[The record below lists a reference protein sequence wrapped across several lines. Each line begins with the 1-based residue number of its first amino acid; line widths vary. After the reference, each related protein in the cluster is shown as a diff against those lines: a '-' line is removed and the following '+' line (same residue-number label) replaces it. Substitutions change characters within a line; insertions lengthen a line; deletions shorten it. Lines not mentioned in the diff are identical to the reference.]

1 MALPERKAWSEYVVC
16 REEYCFKIPEK
27 MSYNEAVALT
37 VDGIVSHSLLFQMGN
52 LSPGKA
58 VLLHS
63 TPGGL
68 VILFKSVFLNSS

>member
-1 MALPERKAWSEYVVC
+1 
-16 REEYCFKIPEK
+16 
-27 MSYNEAVALT
+27 MSYNEAVALA
-37 VDGIVSHSLLFQMGN
+37 VDGIVAHSLLFQMGN

-68 VILFKSVFLNSS
+68 VILLKLGFPNSS